1 MAMKSLHKG
10 SLTSLGAL
18 TVSYLLVIFL
28 LVAPVF
34 TQSEF
39 VWTATAS
46 PGGRAA
52 SLSCAGFYHAVRPSE
67 TIYSIAARYG
77 SSAYRIAVC
86 NGLRSYR
93 VYVGQILRVPMR

>member
-1 MAMKSLHKG
+1 MATKSLHKD
-10 SLTSLGAL
+10 SLPSVGALAVRVLLLIALLGA
-18 TVSYLLVIFL
+18 
-28 LVAPVF
+28 PVY

-39 VWTATAS
+39 VWTTTGS
-46 PGGRAA
+46 PRVRAA
-52 SLSCAGFYHAVRPSE
+52 SISCAGFYHTVRPGE